1 MVDDEEPPNED
12 ELKMFA
18 MYQEF
23 GGKSDEE
30 EYMLK
35 MRTFV
40 KYTLNSFIFGEC
52 LPDDL
57 TTYKGPMEDE
67 TGHKFFR
74 NRDEAADAYMEAVKI
89 DVAEYNRIF
98 ESIDSLYGWT

>member
-23 GGKSDEE
+23 GGNSDEE

-35 MRTFV
+35 MRTFI

-57 TTYKGPMEDE
+57 TNYKGPMETE
-67 TGHKFFR
+67 SGYKFFR
-74 NRDEAADAYMEAVKI
+74 NRAEAVHAYIEAVKI

-98 ESIDSLYGWT
+98 DSIDSVHAYT